1 MKKYVDCT
9 TLYMP
14 FLCKMLGAYPTIYA
28 QCITCIDDKG
38 KPLAGVLYDAY
49 NGKSINAHIWVEVG
63 ETPSREWYAAIFDY
77 PFNKLGV
84 SKILGQVAGNNE
96 EALRLDK
103 HFGFVEEARILDYSD
118 NGDLVLLT
126 MTKDQCRVLNSP
138 RWAKITQRVEA
149 A

>member
-1 MKKYVDCT
+1 
-9 TLYMP
+9 
-14 FLCKMLGAYPTIYA
+14 MLGAYPTIYA
-28 QCITCIDDKG
+28 QCITCVDDNG

-49 NGKSINAHIWVEVG
+49 NGVSINVHIWVEVDAV
-63 ETPSREWYAAIFDY
+63 PSKDWFAAIFDY

-84 SKILGQVAGNNE
+84 KKLLGQVAGNND

-103 HFGFVEEARILDYSD
+103 HFGFIEEGRIKDYSE

-138 RWAKITQRVEA
+138 RWAKVVRRVEA